1 MLRFVVGWG
10 GEYFFED
17 RRKEELWVGG
27 LKGVNYWNVNKIKVI
42 FKKVIF
48 LKIIVLRIRI

>member
-1 MLRFVVGWG
+1 MGGWG
-10 GEYFFED
+10 GHPLED

-42 FKKVIF
+42 FKKVIS